1 MTVGHFC
8 NREVVITGRESTI
21 FEVAQLMRLHHVGD
35 VVIVDDREEGRV
47 PVGII
52 TDRDL
57 VVELL
62 ADGVDLDA
70 VTAGDVMSYELV
82 TARTDDSIWETLKR
96 MRGQGVR
103 RIPVI
108 NDQGGLEGILSLDDI
123 LELLADEL
131 SMLAKV
137 PTCAQTREEQ
147 LREKS

>member
-8 NREVVITGRESTI
+8 NREVVICGRKSTI
-21 FEVAQLMRLHHVGD
+21 VEVAQLMRLHHVGD
-35 VVIVDDREEGRV
+35 VVIVEDREDITV

-57 VVELL
+57 VVELI
-62 ADGVDLDA
+62 AEGVDLDA
-70 VTAGDVMSYELV
+70 VTVGDVMSYELV

-103 RIPVI
+103 RIPVV
-108 NDQGGLEGILSLDDI
+108 NDQGGLEGILALDDI
-123 LELLADEL
+123 LELLAEEL

-137 PTCAQTREEQ
+137 PACAQTKEEQ
-147 LREKS
+147 IRE

>member
-8 NREVVITGRESTI
+8 NREVVICGRESTI
-21 FEVAQLMRLHHVGD
+21 VEVAQLMRLHHVGD
-35 VVIVDDREEGRV
+35 VVIVEDREDIPV

-57 VVELL
+57 VVELI

-70 VTAGDVMSYELV
+70 VTVGDVMSYELV

-103 RIPVI
+103 RIPVV
-108 NDQGGLEGILSLDDI
+108 NDQGGLEGILALDDI
-123 LELLADEL
+123 LELLAEEL

-137 PTCAQTREEQ
+137 PACAQTKEEQ
-147 LREKS
+147 LRE

>member
-8 NREVVITGRESTI
+8 NREVVICRPESTI
-21 FEVAQLMRLHHVGD
+21 VEVAQLMRLHHVGD
-35 VVIVDDREEGRV
+35 VVIVEDREDIPV

-57 VVELL
+57 VVELI

-70 VTAGDVMSYELV
+70 VTVGDVMSYELV

-103 RIPVI
+103 RIPVV
-108 NDQGGLEGILSLDDI
+108 NDQGGLEGILALDDI
-123 LELLADEL
+123 LELLAEEL

-137 PTCAQTREEQ
+137 PACAQTKEKQ
-147 LREKS
+147 LRE

>member
-8 NREVVITGRESTI
+8 NREVVFAGRDSTI
-21 FEVAQLMRLHHVGD
+21 VEIAQLMRLHHVGD
-35 VVIVDDREEGRV
+35 VVIVEDRGEVRV

-57 VVELL
+57 VVGLI
-62 ADGVDLDA
+62 ADGVDIDA
-70 VTAGDVMSYELV
+70 VTAGDVMSYELI
-82 TARTDDSIWETLKR
+82 TARTDDPLWETLKR

-103 RIPVI
+103 RIPVVD
-108 NDQGGLEGILSLDDI
+108 DQGGLEGILALDDV

-137 PTCAQTREEQ
+137 STCAQTKEKQRRE
-147 LREKS
+147 

>member
-8 NREVVITGRESTI
+8 NREVVISGRESTI
-21 FEVAQLMRLHHVGD
+21 VAVAQLMRLHHVGD
-35 VVIVDDREEGRV
+35 VVIVEDKEEGRV

-57 VVELL
+57 VVELI

-82 TARTDDSIWETLKR
+82 TARTDDSIWETLRR

-103 RIPVI
+103 RMPVV

>member
-1 MTVGHFC
+1 MTVGNLC

-21 FEVAQLMRLHHVGD
+21 VEVAQLMRLHHVGD
-35 VVIVDDREEGRV
+35 VVIVEDREDDRA

-57 VVELL
+57 VVELI

-96 MRGQGVR
+96 MRGLGVR
-103 RIPVI
+103 RMPVV
-108 NDQGGLEGILSLDDI
+108 NNRGGLEGILSLDDI
-123 LELLADEL
+123 LELLAEEL

-137 PTCAQTREEQ
+137 PTCGQTREKQ
-147 LREKS
+147 LRD

>member
-21 FEVAQLMRLHHVGD
+21 VEVAQLMRQHHVGD
-35 VVIVDDREEGRV
+35 VVIVEEKKEIRV

-57 VVELL
+57 AVGLI

-82 TARTDDSIWETLKR
+82 TARTADSIWETLTR

-103 RIPVI
+103 RIPVV
-108 NDQGGLEGILSLDDI
+108 NDEGGLEGILSLDDI
-123 LELLADEL
+123 LELLAEEL
-131 SMLAKV
+131 SMLARV
-137 PTCAQTREEQ
+137 PTCAQTKEEKHRE
-147 LREKS
+147 

>member
-8 NREVVITGRESTI
+8 NREVVIAGRESTI
-21 FEVAQLMRLHHVGD
+21 FEVAQLMRQHHVGD
-35 VVIVDDREEGRV
+35 VVIVEDRDEVRV

-57 VVELL
+57 VVGLI

-70 VTAGDVMSYELV
+70 VTAGDVMSYELITV
-82 TARTDDSIWETLKR
+82 RAADSIWETLKR
-96 MRGQGVR
+96 MRGQGIR
-103 RIPVI
+103 RIPVV

-137 PTCAQTREEQ
+137 MSRAQAKEEEYRE
-147 LREKS
+147 

>member
-8 NREVVITGRESTI
+8 NREVVICGRESTI
-21 FEVAQLMRLHHVGD
+21 VEVAQLMRQHHVGD
-35 VVIVDDREEGRV
+35 LVIVEDREDVTV

-57 VVELL
+57 VVELI
-62 ADGVDLDA
+62 ADEVDLDA
-70 VTAGDVMSYELV
+70 VTVGDVMSYELV

-103 RIPVI
+103 RIPVV
-108 NDQGGLEGILSLDDI
+108 NDQGGLEGILALDDI
-123 LELLADEL
+123 LELLAEEL

-137 PTCAQTREEQ
+137 PVCAQKKEEQ
-147 LREKS
+147 LRE